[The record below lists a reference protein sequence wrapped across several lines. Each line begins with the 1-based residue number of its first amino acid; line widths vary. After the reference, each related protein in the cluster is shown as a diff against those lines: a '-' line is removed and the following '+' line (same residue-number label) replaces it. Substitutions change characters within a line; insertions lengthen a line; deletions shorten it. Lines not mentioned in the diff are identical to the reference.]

1 MRIGIDIRPLLESQP
16 TGVGEYT
23 REVVRH
29 LLQLYPDDVFHLYA
43 SSAKPRPLPEI
54 GVKDHPHA
62 IVKWLYK
69 PNKWI
74 NATTTLSGRPKL
86 DAILGGVDVF
96 FSPNVNF
103 TALQSSCPHVITMHD
118 VSFALFPQFFSARRR
133 LWHSAVRVPR
143 LVKNAA
149 HIICDSRSTSEDVQ
163 QLYGVA
169 SEQLSVI
176 PLGVSENFKE
186 VTDLQER
193 ARIKKE
199 HELPDNYILTLGS
212 IEPRKNLVSLITAF
226 DHFCETSKEAFSLVV
241 AGPRGWKSGAFWS
254 ALRRSPFADRIH
266 VLGFVPEK
274 DRPGLISMA
283 KCVVSASSYE
293 GFGLPVLEAMRCGVP
308 VITSHTSSLPEV
320 LHDAGILVDPE
331 RPLQISRAL
340 QALLSDKVLQEQFR
354 EKGLARSRQF
364 SWEKTAEATYAV
376 LKKVVHQR
384 IASTVA
390 PALEK
395 MEVV

>member
-23 REVVRH
+23 REVVRN
-29 LLQLYPDDVFHLYA
+29 LLQLYPDDVFHLFA
-43 SSAKPRPLPEI
+43 SAAKPRPLPEI
-54 GVKDHPHA
+54 GVQDHPHA
-62 IVKWLYK
+62 VVKWLYK

-103 TALQSSCPHVITMHD
+103 TALQPWCPHVITMHD

-133 LWHSAVRVPR
+133 LWHRAVRVPR
-143 LVKNAA
+143 LVRNAA
-149 HIICDSRSTSEDVQ
+149 HVICDSRSTLEDVQ
-163 QLYGVA
+163 QLYGV
-169 SEQLSVI
+169 SREHLSVI

-186 VTDLQER
+186 ITDLQER
-193 ARIKKE
+193 ARVKKE

-212 IEPRKNLVSLITAF
+212 IEPRKNLVSLVTAF
-226 DHFCETSKEAFSLVV
+226 DHFCERSKEDISLVV
-241 AGPRGWKSGAFWS
+241 AGPRGWKSGPFWS
-254 ALRRSPFADRIH
+254 ALRRSKYADRIH

-283 KCVVSASSYE
+283 TCVVAASSYE

-320 LHDAGILVDPE
+320 LHEAGILVNPE
-331 RPLQISRAL
+331 RPLEIARAL
-340 QALLSDKVLQEQFR
+340 EALLSDTVLQKKFR
-354 EKGLARSRQF
+354 EKGLIRSAQF
-364 SWEKTAEATYAV
+364 SWEKTAEATYDE
-376 LKKVVHQR
+376 LKKVVHAR
-384 IASTVA
+384 IASSIKPT
-390 PALEK
+390 LEK